1 MIIELATRAMSAIT
15 STSSSIRLFL
25 LLSFFIF
32 RDFIMFSSANL
43 RRFKKKKKKKT
54 LINTFNAS

>member
-1 MIIELATRAMSAIT
+1 MIIELAIRAISAMT
-15 STSSSIRLFL
+15 STSSSIRLLL

-43 RRFKKKKKKKT
+43 RRFNKKKKNK
-54 LINTFNAS
+54 NTN